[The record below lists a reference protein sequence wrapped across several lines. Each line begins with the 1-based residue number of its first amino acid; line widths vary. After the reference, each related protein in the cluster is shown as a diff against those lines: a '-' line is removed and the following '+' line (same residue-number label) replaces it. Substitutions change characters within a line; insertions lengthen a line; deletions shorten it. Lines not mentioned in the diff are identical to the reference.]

1 MAGAARLLVLFVLM
15 PLAVTGAHAS
25 PITEHWLQTQ
35 VDEVRAAHD
44 VVALGAGIAVSDGAP
59 IVAVS
64 GTVSK
69 SEDTLVAEDD
79 AWHIGSNTKAL
90 TALLYARLV
99 EDERASWDAGLVD
112 LFGPDLGDIDPAWTS
127 ITVRDL
133 FAHRSGVGQIGPM
146 WLLARHN
153 DDAAL
158 PEQRFETA
166 RSRLAEPPR
175 AKPGAFEYS
184 NLNYII
190 AGAAIEII
198 TGMSWEDAFREI
210 LLVDGD
216 ANLADGWGFGPPQT
230 GPVGHKRNLL
240 GMKTPA
246 GRGASADNPGA
257 LGPAGTAHAPLASH
271 VLLLQQFLYEDGELM
286 TDATRQTLLSP
297 WPDETA
303 DYALGWGVGE
313 RDSLGRIF
321 AHQGSN
327 TMWLS
332 HAELV
337 PSKDAVFVVNANEFS
352 DASRKAVGELVGRI
366 ETRLAEES
374 D

>member
-1 MAGAARLLVLFVLM
+1 MAGLLRLLVLFVLM
-15 PLAVTGAHAS
+15 AAPVAGMNAS
-25 PITEHWLQTQ
+25 PITEDWLQSQ

-44 VVALGAGIAVSDGAP
+44 VIALGAGVAVDDAAP
-59 IVAVS
+59 MVAVS

-69 SEDTLVAEDD
+69 RDDSSVATSD

-90 TALLYARLV
+90 TALIYAKLV
-99 EDERASWDAGLVD
+99 EDGRASWDASLVD
-112 LFGPDLGDIDPAWTS
+112 LFEGELADIDPAWKSVT
-127 ITVRDL
+127 IKDL
-133 FAHRSGVGQIGPM
+133 FAHRSGVGQVGTI
-146 WLLARHN
+146 WLLARIN

-158 PEQRFETA
+158 PEQRLETA

-175 AKPGAFEYS
+175 AEPGTFEYS

-198 TGMSWEDAFREI
+198 TGMSWEDAFREM
-210 LLVDGD
+210 LLADGNSD
-216 ANLADGWGFGPPQT
+216 WADGWGFGPPQT
-230 GPVGHKRNLL
+230 GPVGHKRNLF

-257 LGPAGTAHAPLASH
+257 LGPAGTAHAPLAGH
-271 VLLLQQFLYEDGELM
+271 VMLLQKFLSDNSELM
-286 TDATRQTLLSP
+286 TDATRETLLSP

-303 DYALGWGVGE
+303 DYAMGWGIGE
-313 RDSLGRIF
+313 RDSLGRVF

-337 PSKDAVFVVNANEFS
+337 PSQNAVFVVNTNEFS
-352 DASRKAVGELVGRI
+352 DPSRNAVGELVGRI
-366 ETRLAEES
+366 EARLAEES